1 MGCSSCGKKTTL
13 SGGRKATS
21 APPTPLKR
29 RVMNGMG
36 SPYGSPKVRMSFS
49 SRNR

>member
-1 MGCSSCGKKTTL
+1 MCSSCGKKTTI
-13 SGGRKATS
+13 SNKGRTTS
-21 APPTPLKR
+21 APASPLKR
-29 RVMNGMG
+29 RVVNGTG